1 MSSAFGQTLQYITR
15 IKLAEL
21 ERQRTACQQ
30 YVTKALDTATAIP
43 EPLER
48 VASLL
53 DAIRHWN
60 GESPNPSWLLHT

>member
-1 MSSAFGQTLQYITR
+1 MSSVAFSQTLQYITS

-21 ERQRTACQQ
+21 ERQRAACQK
-30 YVTKALDTATAIP
+30 YVTNALDSAATL

-53 DAIRHWN
+53 DSVRNWN
-60 GESPNPSWLLHT
+60 GKLL